1 MARSLGLSEAP
12 WEALEGLRKLVVEK
26 NRQFFLRWRPVNAEY
41 IYGRRKEPFGVLSY
55 PPEMAEW
62 ERMVAELDGQIWQN
76 AAAR

>member
-1 MARSLGLSEAP
+1 
-12 WEALEGLRKLVVEK
+12 
-26 NRQFFLRWRPVNAEY
+26 VNAEY
-41 IYGRRKEPFGVLSY
+41 VYGRRKEPFGVLSY